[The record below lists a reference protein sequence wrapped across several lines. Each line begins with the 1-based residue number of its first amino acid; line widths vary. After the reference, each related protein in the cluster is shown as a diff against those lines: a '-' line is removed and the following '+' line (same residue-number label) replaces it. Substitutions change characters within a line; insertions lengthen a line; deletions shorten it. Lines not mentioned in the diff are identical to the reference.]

1 MRQGLQALLGHF
13 GYRVARIEPHPTPPG
28 PQLLRRV
35 APSADP
41 IWPLPRRNDKM
52 TDDQIRA
59 EFAKYDAWHYA
70 YTFEG
75 GLSFPV
81 RTSHPGPLTGA
92 SDRHL
97 RRYRH
102 FMPYLLQAHKGS
114 LRGKRI
120 LDIACNSGFW
130 SVQCALLG
138 AEVVG
143 FDARPELVDQA
154 NLIKSIVGVEN
165 VEFRLLDFWD
175 MTADTLGG
183 QFDIVLNLGI
193 LYHLPAPLE
202 ALRLTA
208 AMARDSI
215 LLDTE
220 IYRSPEAAIQ
230 LRWEEPLSI
239 RSANR
244 SGIVA
249 LPSKQALEL
258 MLRDLGAQEWFEIP
272 LHLSDMPSDYTYHHR
287 ASWLIKM

>member
-1 MRQGLQALLGHF
+1 
-13 GYRVARIEPHPTPPG
+13 
-28 PQLLRRV
+28 
-35 APSADP
+35 
-41 IWPLPRRNDKM
+41 M
-52 TDDQIRA
+52 TDDRIRA

-70 YTFEG
+70 YAFEG

-81 RTSHPGPLTGA
+81 RTAHPGPLTA
-92 SDRHL
+92 APDRHL

-102 FMPYLLQAHKGS
+102 FMPYLLQAYKGS
-114 LRGKRI
+114 LHGKRV

-138 AEVVG
+138 ADVLG
-143 FDARPELVDQA
+143 FDARPELVEQA

-175 MTADTLGG
+175 MTPDALGEK
-183 QFDIVLNLGI
+183 FDIILNLGI

-208 AMARDSI
+208 AMARDYI

-220 IYRSPEAAIQ
+220 VYRSPEAAIQ

-249 LPSKQALEL
+249 LPSKQGLEL
-258 MLRDLGAQEWFEIP
+258 MLRDLGAKEWFEIP
-272 LHLSDMPSDYTYHHR
+272 LHLPHMPPDYSNHHR